1 MIIIKKDTIIKKGDY
16 LIAADGDKWEVKDI
30 EGLYFLICNVKGK
43 NQKQITKG
51 QLMEANQWQM
61 VIMDNRNY
69 W

>member
-1 MIIIKKDTIIKKGDY
+1 MGDH
-16 LIAADGDKWEVKDI
+16 LVEPNGEKWEVKDL
-30 EGLYFLICNVKGK
+30 EGLYFLIANLKDK

-51 QLMEANQWQM
+51 QLMADNNWQM

>member
-16 LIAADGDKWEVKDI
+16 LIAADGDKWEVKSID
-30 EGLYFLICNVKGK
+30 GLYFLISNLIGK

-51 QLMEANQWQM
+51 QLMEGTPWQM